1 MEPITIILIGMLVVI
16 GGIIGFK
23 MHPFFALILGAFAV
37 ALLTP
42 GSAIEQYE
50 IDNGATLEAARKM
63 SLIGIGTRVA
73 SAFGSTCGKVGIIV
87 AMAAVIGK
95 CMLESGAAEKI
106 VRSILRLFG
115 LKNTPVALIITSFF
129 IGIPVFFD
137 TVIFMMFP
145 LAKSLTIRT
154 GKNYLLA
161 ILCIIAGTAMA
172 TSLVPPNPGPVFLAS
187 ELQIPLGVM
196 ILGGTIIGL
205 CTLITGYIWA
215 KWANRKW
222 QVPLRDS
229 MDARLEDIRIASEKD
244 EKLLPSLFV
253 ALLPVLIPI
262 VFIVAATFLQNFSHI
277 KNDSSQPG
285 FLNILIHSILF
296 FGDKNVALITGGI
309 VSVLVLARQLK
320 SNKDGSLGKSVSSA
334 LTSGGNIVL
343 IICAGGAFGGMLQ
356 QTGISMVIAD
366 MTHGYQMAL
375 IPMAFLVTVAIR
387 TAQGSATV
395 ALITSS
401 GILSGLVTSGVP
413 LEFNPVYLALAIGCG
428 SKMIAWMN
436 DSGFWVVTKMSNLTE
451 KEALKSYSPMLA
463 IMGFTGLVIIMLGA
477 KFLPLL

>member
-1 MEPITIILIGMLVVI
+1 MDPLLIILVGMIVVI

-23 MHPFFALILGAFAV
+23 MHPFFALLFGAFAV

-42 GSAIEQYE
+42 GSTIEQYA
-50 IDNGATLEAARKM
+50 ISQGASEATAHKM
-63 SLIGIGTRVA
+63 ASAGVGTRIA
-73 SAFGSTCGKVGIIV
+73 TEFGNTCGKVGIIV

-115 LKNTPVALIITSFF
+115 INKTPVALIITSFF

-154 GKNYLLA
+154 GKDYLLF

-172 TSLVPPNPGPVFLAS
+172 TSLVPPNPGPVFLAGA
-187 ELQIPLGVM
+187 LQIPIGVM

-205 CTLITGYIWA
+205 CTLVTGYIWA
-215 KWANRKW
+215 KWANKKW

-229 MDARLEDIRIASEKD
+229 LDARLEDIKTASEKD
-244 EKLLPSLFV
+244 EKLLPSLFFS
-253 ALLPVLIPI
+253 LLPVLIPI

-277 KNDSSQPG
+277 ENGSVHNWLLSRLVKVV
-285 FLNILIHSILF
+285 LF
-296 FGDKNVALITGGI
+296 FGDKNVALISGGI
-309 VSVLVLARQLK
+309 ASILVLTKQL
-320 SNKDGSLGKSVSSA
+320 SGNKGGGLGKSVSAA
-334 LTSGGNIVL
+334 LTSGGNIIL

-356 QTGISMVIAD
+356 QTGVSTVIAGL
-366 MTHGYQMAL
+366 TQGFQMAL
-375 IPMAFLVTVAIR
+375 IPMAFLITAAIR

-401 GILSGLVTSGVP
+401 GILAGLVTSGVP
-413 LEFNPVYLALAIGCG
+413 LEYNPLYLALAIGCG
-428 SKMIAWMN
+428 SKLIDWMN

-451 KEALKSYSPMLA
+451 NEALKSYSPMLF
-463 IMGFTGLVIIMLGA
+463 IMGFTGLFVIMLGA
-477 KFLPLL
+477 KFLPLV

>member
-1 MEPITIILIGMLVVI
+1 MIILVGMVAVI

-23 MHPFFALILGAFAV
+23 MHPFFALLLGAFAV

-42 GSAIEQYE
+42 GSTIEQYA
-50 IDNGATLEAARKM
+50 ISQGATEAAAHKM
-63 SLIGIGTRVA
+63 ASTGIGTRIA
-73 SAFGSTCGKVGIIV
+73 TEFGNTCGKVGIIV

-115 LKNTPVALIITSFF
+115 INKTPIALIITSFF

-154 GKNYLLA
+154 GKDYLLF

-172 TSLVPPNPGPVFLAS
+172 TSLVPPNPGPVFLAGA
-187 ELQIPLGVM
+187 LQIPIGVM

-205 CTLITGYIWA
+205 CTLVTGYIWA
-215 KWANRKW
+215 KWANKKW

-229 MDARLEDIRIASEKD
+229 LDARLEDIKTASERD
-244 EKLLPSLFV
+244 EKLLPSLFFS
-253 ALLPVLIPI
+253 LLPVMIPI

-277 KNDSSQPG
+277 DNGSAHNWLLSK
-285 FLNILIHSILF
+285 IVKIVLF
-296 FGDKNVALITGGI
+296 FGDKNVALICGGI
-309 VSVLVLARQLK
+309 ASILVLTRQLSGIK
-320 SNKDGSLGKSVSSA
+320 GGGLGKSVSAA
-334 LTSGGNIVL
+334 LTSGGNIIL

-356 QTGISMVIAD
+356 QTGVSTVIAGL
-366 MTHGYQMAL
+366 TQGFQMAL
-375 IPMAFLVTVAIR
+375 IPMAFLITAAIR

-401 GILSGLVTSGVP
+401 GILAGLVTSGVP
-413 LEFNPVYLALAIGCG
+413 LEYNPLYLALAIGCG
-428 SKMIAWMN
+428 SKLIAWMN

-451 KEALKSYSPMLA
+451 NEALKSYSPMLF
-463 IMGFTGLVIIMLGA
+463 IMGFTGLFVIMLGA
-477 KFLPLL
+477 KFLPLV

>member
-1 MEPITIILIGMLVVI
+1 MDPILIILVGMVVVI

-23 MHPFFALILGAFAV
+23 MHPFFALLFGAFAV

-42 GSAIEQYE
+42 GSTIEQYA
-50 IDNGATLEAARKM
+50 ISQGASEAAAHKM
-63 SLIGIGTRVA
+63 ASAGIGTRIA
-73 SAFGSTCGKVGIIV
+73 TEFGNTCGKVGIIV

-115 LKNTPVALIITSFF
+115 INKTPIALIITSFF

-154 GKNYLLA
+154 GKDYLLF

-172 TSLVPPNPGPVFLAS
+172 TSLVPPNPGPVFLAGA
-187 ELQIPLGVM
+187 LQIPIGVM

-205 CTLITGYIWA
+205 CTLVTGYIWA
-215 KWANRKW
+215 KWANKKW

-229 MDARLEDIRIASEKD
+229 LDARLEDIKTASERD
-244 EKLLPSLFV
+244 EKLLPSLFFS
-253 ALLPVLIPI
+253 LLPVLIPI

-277 KNDSSQPG
+277 DNDSAHNWLLSK
-285 FLNILIHSILF
+285 IVKVVLF
-296 FGDKNVALITGGI
+296 FGDKNVALISGGVASI
-309 VSVLVLARQLK
+309 LVLTKQLSGIK
-320 SNKDGSLGKSVSSA
+320 GGGLGKSVSAA
-334 LTSGGNIVL
+334 LTSGGNIIL

-356 QTGISMVIAD
+356 QTGVSTVIAGL
-366 MTHGYQMAL
+366 TQGFQMAL
-375 IPMAFLVTVAIR
+375 IPMAFLITAAIR

-401 GILSGLVTSGVP
+401 GILAGLVTSGVP
-413 LEFNPVYLALAIGCG
+413 LEYNPLYLALAIGCG
-428 SKMIAWMN
+428 SKLIAWMN

-451 KEALKSYSPMLA
+451 NEALKSYSPMLF
-463 IMGFTGLVIIMLGA
+463 IMGFTGLFVIMLGA
-477 KFLPLL
+477 KFLPLV

>member
-1 MEPITIILIGMLVVI
+1 MDPLLIILIGMVVVI

-23 MHPFFALILGAFAV
+23 MHPFFALLFGAFAV
-37 ALLTP
+37 ALLTS
-42 GSAIEQYE
+42 GSTIEQYA
-50 IDNGATLEAARKM
+50 ISQGASQAAAHKM
-63 SLIGIGTRVA
+63 ASAGIGTRIA
-73 SAFGSTCGKVGIIV
+73 TEFGNTCGKVGIIV

-115 LKNTPVALIITSFF
+115 INRTPIALIITSFF

-154 GKNYLLA
+154 GKNYLLF

-172 TSLVPPNPGPVFLAS
+172 TSLVPPNPGPVFLAGA
-187 ELQIPLGVM
+187 LKIPIGEM

-205 CTLITGYIWA
+205 CTLVTGFF
-215 KWANRKW
+215 WANWANKKW

-229 MDARLEDIRIASEKD
+229 LDARLEDIKTASEKD
-244 EKLLPSLFV
+244 EKLLPSLFFS
-253 ALLPVLIPI
+253 LLPVLIPI

-277 KNDSSQPG
+277 DNDPTHNG
-285 FLNILIHSILF
+285 FINRLVHIILF
-296 FGDKNVALITGGI
+296 FGDKNVALIGGGI
-309 VSVLVLARQLK
+309 ASILVLTRQLTI
-320 SNKDGSLGKSVSSA
+320 NKGGGLGKSVSSA
-334 LTSGGNIVL
+334 LTSGGNIIL
-343 IICAGGAFGGMLQ
+343 IICAGGTFGAMLQ
-356 QTGISMVIAD
+356 QTGVSTVIAD
-366 MTHGYQMAL
+366 LTKDFQMAL
-375 IPMAFLVTVAIR
+375 IPMAFLITAAIR

-401 GILSGLVTSGVP
+401 GILAGLVSSGVP
-413 LEFNPVYLALAIGCG
+413 LEYNPMYLALAIGCG
-428 SKMIAWMN
+428 SKLIAWMN

-451 KEALKSYSPMLA
+451 NEALKSYSPMLL
-463 IMGFTGLVIIMLGA
+463 IMGFTGLFVIMLGA
-477 KFLPLL
+477 KFLPLV